1 MKPTV
6 HFVMVDPN
14 GRGEV
19 AILWKQIL
27 MEKLQDAW
35 NATKENH

>member
-14 GRGEV
+14 ERGELT
-19 AILWKQIL
+19 ILWKQIL
-27 MEKLQDAW
+27 MEKLRDAW
-35 NATKENH
+35 YFSKENH